1 MKYIISVILFLIVV
15 QTATATSPPKL
26 RAQIVTWDKSRV
38 TGMLNAITDSTISIR
53 IYNGEIQTF
62 SAKQTKNL
70 KIWKPWIK
78 LPAAIVGAA
87 ALTAILVD
95 KSSDRTCI
103 PDIGGFF
110 VGIVGGSIAGYIAG
124 DLLCTKFSKRRI
136 HISDFKN
143 VSSKL

>member
-1 MKYIISVILFLIVV
+1 MKDFLLIILFLIVV
-15 QTATATSPPKL
+15 QSASATSPPKL

-38 TGMLNAITDSTISIR
+38 TGLLDAITDSTISVR
-53 IYNGEIQTF
+53 IYNGEIHTF

-78 LPAAIVGAA
+78 LPAAIAGAT
-87 ALTAILVD
+87 ALTVILVD
-95 KSSDRTCI
+95 KSSNRTCL
-103 PDIGGFF
+103 PDLGGFF

-124 DLLCTKFSKRRI
+124 DLICTKFSKRRM
-136 HISDFKN
+136 HISDFKI